1 VKPRRGQ
8 RVLVTVLLLILVAI
22 VALDKW
28 PIHDYVIT
36 PGNAT
41 PVAPLVKIR
50 GVASETH
57 RGKIMFTDVDLQ
69 SVNGWQWLIMH
80 FDSHVQFISSDELVD
95 PGVPTAELDAQG
107 YLEMSDSKQAAE
119 VAAFDALGWKT
130 PSTGTGAVINSVVAP
145 SPAYSARLHVADE
158 IVAVNGTP
166 VDSACSLIAAMHSVP
181 AGTVVHLSVKRARIS
196 STGVISY
203 RTPTTVEV
211 TSAKPPAGMA
221 ASGCAGVTGVGAS
234 YLGVSIEDGVN
245 YQLPAKVTID
255 TANIGGPSAGLAMTL
270 SLIDKLSRTSISGN
284 QPIAATGTI
293 DVGGNVG
300 DVGGVA
306 EKTVAVQR
314 AGAKYF
320 FVPEVEVATAKAN
333 AQPGLTII
341 GVTTLAQTLRDLRAL
356 GGAVPQP
363 LTPPH

>member
-1 VKPRRGQ
+1 VG
-8 RVLVTVLLLILVAI
+8 LVT
-22 VALDKW
+22 LDQW
-28 PIHDYVIT
+28 PIHEYAIT

-41 PVAPLVKIR
+41 PVAPLVTIT
-50 GVASETH
+50 GVASKTH
-57 RGKIMFTDVDLQ
+57 HGKIMFTDVDLQ
-69 SVNGWQWLIMH
+69 PVNGWEWAIMH
-80 FDSHVQFISSDELVD
+80 FDAHVQFISSDELVD
-95 PGVPTAELDAQG
+95 PGVPTSELNAQG

-119 VAAFDALGWKT
+119 VAAFDALGWTT
-130 PSTGTGAVINSVVAP
+130 PSSATGAIITSIEAP
-145 SPAYSARLHVADE
+145 SPAERAGLHVADE
-158 IVAVNGTP
+158 IVAVNGAS
-166 VDSACSLIAAMHSVP
+166 VDSACSLITTMHAVP
-181 AGTVVHLSVKRARIS
+181 VGTDVHMSIKRARIS
-196 STGVISY
+196 STGVITY
-203 RTPTTVEV
+203 RSPSTVDVTT
-211 TSAKPPAGMA
+211 AKPPAGMT
-221 ASGCAGVTGVGAS
+221 ASGCSGVTGVGTS
-234 YLGVSIEDGVN
+234 FLGVTIEDGFN
-245 YQLPAKVTID
+245 YQLPARVSID

-293 DVGGNVG
+293 DVHGNVG

-320 FVPEVEVATAKAN
+320 FVPQVEVATAKAN
-333 AQPGLTII
+333 AKPGLTIV